1 VDLGLEGRVAL
12 VTGASSGIGR
22 GIAAALVGEG
32 VKVAVA
38 SRTRERIEAAATE
51 IGAAAYVHDLGDLE
65 AAPELVERVES
76 DLGPLDILVPNTG
89 GPPFGDPLGFSV
101 EQWES
106 AHREIVLGP
115 MALIQAAVPGMRE
128 RGFGRIVNV
137 ASTSIREPIPNLM
150 LSNVERSGIVAGFK
164 TLARQLAGDGI
175 TLNTVLPGWID
186 TDRLASLLG
195 SRETAHEIAAD
206 QVPAGR
212 LGSVEEIAAVA
223 TFLCSVPAAY
233 VTGEAVRVDGA
244 RTAAV

>member
-1 VDLGLEGRVAL
+1 LGLQGRVAL

-22 GIAAALVGEG
+22 GIATALAGEG
-32 VKVAVA
+32 VQVAVA
-38 SRTRERIEAAATE
+38 SRSQERIEATATA
-51 IGAAAYVHDLGDLE
+51 IGAHAYVHDVADLD
-65 AAPELVERVES
+65 AAPALVERVEA
-76 DLGPLDILVPNTG
+76 DLGPLDILIPNTG
-89 GPPFGDPLGFSV
+89 GPPSGDPLGFSV
-101 EQWES
+101 EQWEA
-106 AHREIVLGP
+106 AHRQIVLGP
-115 MALIQAAVPGMRE
+115 MALIEAVVPGMRE
-128 RGFGRIVNV
+128 RGFGRVVNI

-150 LSNVERSGIVAGFK
+150 LSNVERSGIVSAFK

-195 SRETAHEIAAD
+195 SREAAQQVARD

-212 LGSVEEIAAVA
+212 LGEVEEIAAVV